1 LLNGIGIHN
10 ISVAGDTRFDRVNEI
25 VETAADLPVIEIFRG
40 EEKLFLAGSS
50 WREDEDIIAEYINS
64 DPGKMKWAIA
74 PHEIGKS
81 NIDRLEKLFKTDVV
95 RYSRF
100 KEDSHN
106 ARVLIIDNMGLL
118 SSAYRYAHIA
128 AVGGGF
134 GSGIHSILEA
144 VCWGAP
150 VLFGPNYSGF
160 KEAYDLIEGR
170 GAFCYKNL
178 DEFSRIVNMW
188 LNDSDVY
195 KSSSIVASEYIRKNT
210 GASENIF
217 GILFEKDINRK

>member
-1 LLNGIGIHN
+1 
-10 ISVAGDTRFDRVNEI
+10 
-25 VETAADLPVIEIFRG
+25 
-40 EEKLFLAGSS
+40 
-50 WREDEDIIAEYINS
+50 
-64 DPGKMKWAIA
+64 
-74 PHEIGKS
+74 
-81 NIDRLEKLFKTDVV
+81 
-95 RYSRF
+95 
-100 KEDSHN
+100 
-106 ARVLIIDNMGLL
+106 MGLL